1 MYRNQIK
8 GEKNMGLRNI
18 YPEKTNLLISVK
30 IDFLIYT
37 IAPTFNGKIFTSAKL
52 IHGRTH

>member
-1 MYRNQIK
+1 
-8 GEKNMGLRNI
+8 MGLRNI

-52 IHGRTH
+52 IHGRSH